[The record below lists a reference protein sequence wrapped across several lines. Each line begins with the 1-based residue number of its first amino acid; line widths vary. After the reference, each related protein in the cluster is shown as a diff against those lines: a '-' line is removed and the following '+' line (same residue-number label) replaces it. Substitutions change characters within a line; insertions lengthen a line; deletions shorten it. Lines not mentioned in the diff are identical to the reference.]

1 MGMNVWSLCD
11 RCGQKY
17 YRRQLRKESTNL
29 VVCSSCYDGAYDLKK
44 HPQNRPPR
52 PRYESRRV
60 PDGRA
65 QAFLGN
71 NYLAQ
76 ENGAFLLLE
85 NGGEII
91 VTQIVWNPS
100 LSSSP

>member
-1 MGMNVWSLCD
+1 MALNVWSLCD

-52 PRYESRRV
+52 PRFESRKV

-65 QAFLGN
+65 LQNLD

-76 ENGAFLLLE
+76 ENDAYLLTEDGSNILATP
-85 NGGEII
+85 
-91 VTQIVWNPS
+91 VVWNPS
-100 LSSSP
+100 LSSPA

>member
-1 MGMNVWSLCD
+1 MMNVWSLCD

-52 PRYESRRV
+52 PRFESRKV
-60 PDGRA
+60 PDGRPIA
-65 QAFLGN
+65 STEDF
-71 NYLAQ
+71 LAQ
-76 ENGAFLLLE
+76 ENSALLLFE
-85 NGGEII
+85 DGSQII
-91 VTQIVWNPS
+91 VTPIVWNPS

>member
-1 MGMNVWSLCD
+1 MMNVWSLCD

-52 PRYESRRV
+52 PRFESRKV

-65 QAFLGN
+65 QASLI

-91 VTQIVWNPS
+91 VTQVTWNPS
-100 LSSSP
+100 MSSLP